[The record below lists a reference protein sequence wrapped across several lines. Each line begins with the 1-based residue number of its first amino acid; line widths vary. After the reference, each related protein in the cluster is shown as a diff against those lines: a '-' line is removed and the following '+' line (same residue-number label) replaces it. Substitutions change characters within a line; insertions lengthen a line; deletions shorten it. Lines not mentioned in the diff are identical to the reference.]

1 MGDVVVKV
9 FPIKPNKYNQVAY
22 FTIIIE
28 DKIKLTGLRLY
39 KRSTKYEMVSPGNGK
54 YFNIAGRM
62 IRDMILNMAI
72 KEYKEKRFKPDE
84 C

>member
-28 DKIKLTGLRLY
+28 DKIKLTVFC
-39 KRSTKYEMVSPGNGK
+39 KRKMHI
-54 YFNIAGRM
+54 IAVEE
-62 IRDMILNMAI
+62 LTT
-72 KEYKEKRFKPDE
+72 PDLHF
-84 C
+84 CC